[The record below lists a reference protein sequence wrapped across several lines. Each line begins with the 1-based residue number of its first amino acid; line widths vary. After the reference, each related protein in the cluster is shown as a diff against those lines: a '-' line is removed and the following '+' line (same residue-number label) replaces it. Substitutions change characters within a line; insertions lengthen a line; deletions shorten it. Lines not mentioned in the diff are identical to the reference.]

1 MRIQNTR
8 LRRSLFS
15 SGSNRQP
22 FSRKPSTPR
31 KRGLKNFSPS
41 VDTRSAP
48 DNAPNQR
55 RTRSTRERKIGKQ
68 FGKHLEKHIGRPGTL
83 FSVKTT
89 SCWNPRFQYDA
100 LSLRHFMSHACF
112 AGLNRSN
119 GAEII
124 PRARTH
130 RSRQTDR
137 AIPDQNEACGR
148 LEIRVLHLQ
157 NHVFMEDWAR
167 RGRSLALRH

>member
-1 MRIQNTR
+1 MNRGSGYCWRVCRVSVFKPWLPSAAGGCQQSKSTEVESRIVSTIR
-8 LRRSLFS
+8 FVL
-15 SGSNRQP
+15 P
-22 FSRKPSTPR
+22 F
-31 KRGLKNFSPS
+31 
-41 VDTRSAP
+41 
-48 DNAPNQR
+48 
-55 RTRSTRERKIGKQ
+55 
-68 FGKHLEKHIGRPGTL
+68 H
-83 FSVKTT
+83 
-89 SCWNPRFQYDA
+89 
-100 LSLRHFMSHACF
+100 RHFMSHACF

-124 PRARTH
+124 PLARTH